1 MAAWTRPDKGEP
13 TNDIQSIMF
22 QEYLEVN
29 QEGTQALTAVL
40 SGCAVTGAASMT
52 PTVAKGAV
60 ISNGVM
66 FAVAS
71 ATVTVTTADA
81 TNPRIDLIVI
91 DSAGAKQVRAGT
103 PAGSPK
109 PPNRTANDVVLCSVM
124 VAATVTTIPSSALD
138 DLRMIRD
145 RDVTLARA
153 TTATTFNTTAAEQ
166 VYATT
171 TLPSGLFLAGK
182 VCKLRAGGDMLIN
195 SGTPT
200 LIFKVS
206 YGGSAMFTAQA
217 SGTFTA
223 SATRRPWMMEAYLIA
238 SANATQQLV
247 GWISVP
253 LPGAPTAPTTG
264 EGNIWATASPVG
276 NPIQGSGAID
286 SDAGDRVFDLRA
298 TMNVSNVA
306 DEISC
311 KFSEFSLI

>member
-1 MAAWTRPDKGEP
+1 MGWTRPDKGEP
-13 TNDIQSIMF
+13 TSDVQAIMF

-66 FAVAS
+66 FAAAS
-71 ATVTVTTADA
+71 ATVSIGTADA

-91 DSAGAKQVRAGT
+91 DSSGTKQVRAGT
-103 PAGSPK
+103 ANANPK

-124 VAATVTTIPSSALD
+124 VAANATTIPTSAID

-145 RDVTLARA
+145 RDVTIARA

-182 VCKLRAGGDMLIN
+182 ILKLRAGGDMLIN

-200 LIFKVS
+200 LIWKLS
-206 YGGSAMFTAQA
+206 YGAAAMFTSQA

-223 SATRRPWMMEAYLIA
+223 SATRRPWMIEAYLIA
-238 SANATQQLV
+238 SGNATQQLV
-247 GWISVP
+247 GWMSMP
-253 LPGAPTAPTTG
+253 LPGAPTGPTTG

-276 NPIQGSGAID
+276 NPIQGAGTID

-311 KFSEFSLI
+311 KFAEFSLV